1 MNYTILLRPHRNR
14 RYQEGVVRLSRA
26 ELLNLLARQG
36 IEAAVTANAR
46 PGGDFLDFACEG
58 LTEAALDGLSV
69 HSHLQLLCQAR
80 EDGSLMPLRGEAPAL
95 LGEELAY
102 VPKYKG
108 KTNEAFTMHLINQA
122 LCAAKL
128 PEGRPVTLLDPM
140 CGRGT
145 TLFQAVNRG
154 FWATGAEIHAA
165 EIEECD
171 GYFRRYLETGRF
183 KHARKKGSLTCQG
196 RGVPVTEFTFARD
209 AAAFKAGDTRS
220 LRLIACDGTRLPEL
234 LKKERF
240 SLIVA
245 DLPYG
250 VQHAPGEQGKKT
262 APFEEVVAKSV
273 AAWKRL
279 LAPGGAMALAF
290 NVNTLPADRVRGLM
304 EGAGLEV
311 MRGEGYDGLAHFVEQ
326 AITRDL
332 AVGRA

>member
-196 RGVPVTEFTFARD
+196 RGAPVTEFTFARD

-234 LKKERF
+234 LEKGALFTDRGRF
-240 SLIVA
+240 ALRRA
-245 DLPYG
+245 
-250 VQHAPGEQGKKT
+250 ARARRAGEK
-262 APFEEVVAKSV
+262 
-273 AAWKRL
+273 
-279 LAPGGAMALAF
+279 
-290 NVNTLPADRVRGLM
+290 DRPL
-304 EGAGLEV
+304 
-311 MRGEGYDGLAHFVEQ
+311 
-326 AITRDL
+326 
-332 AVGRA
+332 